1 MIDFFLKNWFRFI
14 DVVKYNKVLNISC
27 KKSGRRIM
35 VGNLEII
42 VKNGEDGWNLIMI
55 GILYKDLMS

>member
-14 DVVKYNKVLNISC
+14 DVVKYNKVLNFSC
-27 KKSGRRIM
+27 KKSGRRVM

-42 VKNGEDGWNLIMI
+42 VKMENMV
-55 GILYKDLMS
+55 GIWLWLVYYIKGYVI

>member
-27 KKSGRRIM
+27 KKSGRGIM

-42 VKNGEDGWNLIMI
+42 VKKKWRRWLEFDYDWYII
-55 GILYKDLMS
+55 

>member
-27 KKSGRRIM
+27 KKSGRGIM

-42 VKNGEDGWNLIMI
+42 VKKNKMEKMV
-55 GILYKDLMS
+55 GIWLWLVYYI